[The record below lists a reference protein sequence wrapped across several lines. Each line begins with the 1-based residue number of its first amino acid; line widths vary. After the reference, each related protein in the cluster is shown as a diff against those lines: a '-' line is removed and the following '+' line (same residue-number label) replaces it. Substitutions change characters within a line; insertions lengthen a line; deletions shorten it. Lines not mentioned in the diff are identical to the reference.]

1 MSSHVIAQLLE
12 ALIETLQMVAVSGAI
27 ASLFGIPLGVVLV
40 VTGPGHILE
49 RPAIGAM
56 LGMIVNAVRST
67 PFIILMV
74 AIIPF
79 TRFVVGTSI
88 GTTAAIVPLTI
99 AATPFI
105 ARLVEAS
112 LREVD
117 RGLIEAAQ
125 AMGASPMQIVG
136 KVLIPEAL
144 PGIIAGLTITLVSL
158 TGFSAMAGFVG
169 GGGLGDLGIR
179 YGYQRFQ
186 ADVMAAVVIIL
197 ILLVQ
202 GIQSVGDLLAGRL
215 NKRVIDKR
223 TKGR

>member
-1 MSSHVIAQLLE
+1 MSAHLTAQLLE
-12 ALIETLQMVAVSGAI
+12 ALLETLQMIAVSGCLA
-27 ASLFGIPLGVVLV
+27 AALGLPLGVVLV

-49 RPAIGAM
+49 RPALNAVLGA
-56 LGMIVNAVRST
+56 IANAVRST

-79 TRFVVGTSI
+79 TRLVVGTSI
-88 GTTAAIVPLTI
+88 GTAAAIVPLTI

-105 ARLVEAS
+105 ARLAEAA

-125 AMGASPMQIVG
+125 AMGAGPMQVVL

-144 PGIIAGLTITLVSL
+144 PGIVAGLTITLVSL

-186 ADVMAAVVIIL
+186 ADVMAAVVIVL

-202 GIQSVGDLLAGRL
+202 AIQSAGDLIARRL
-215 NKRVIDKR
+215 NKRMPSKKVR
-223 TKGR
+223 